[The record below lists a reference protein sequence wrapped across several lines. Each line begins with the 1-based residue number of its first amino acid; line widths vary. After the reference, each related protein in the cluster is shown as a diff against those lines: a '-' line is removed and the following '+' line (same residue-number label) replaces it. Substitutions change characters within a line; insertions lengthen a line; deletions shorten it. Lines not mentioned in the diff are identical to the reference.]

1 LRQDLEDRLE
11 KEEAAEPTYTNH
23 IKDKSVSKKVKTTKN
38 KIVDSNESA
47 AADKDESVAG
57 NENESEQLDQN
68 ESVGAE
74 KENNDSNLEF
84 SEEENAMAKKE
95 FSENYI
101 KHDMHEESE
110 RTAEGDMSCGHSDSR
125 QTDLVGNEQNEVV
138 HMEVKRVD
146 NVPEENQGKDEE
158 EAQEIKVVTEGVKE
172 CLVVEGDTEH
182 NR

>member
-1 LRQDLEDRLE
+1 MEDRLE

-38 KIVDSNESA
+38 KIVDSNEST

-74 KENNDSNLEF
+74 KENSDSNLEF

-101 KHDMHEESE
+101 KHDDMHEESE
-110 RTAEGDMSCGHSDSR
+110 RTAEGDMSCGHSDSL
-125 QTDLVGNEQNEVV
+125 QTDLVGNEQKDEVV
-138 HMEVKRVD
+138 HVEVKSVD